1 VFLGALAPRLRLDD
15 LPVFNERMIPIRASM
30 ASPPF
35 FGDQEQGLRGRLLTS
50 MSTVLRLRKARST
63 LVRLL

>member
-1 VFLGALAPRLRLDD
+1 
-15 LPVFNERMIPIRASM
+15 MIPIRASM